1 MFEPANPTWT
11 AYLRTIEAAAPSFG
25 VQLAPAGVH
34 DAAEIKQRVA
44 VFAREPNGAVV
55 VFPSPVTIRDRESI
69 IAAAAEQR
77 LPAMYPYSYFTVDG
91 GFMSYGPS
99 LLDGYRGA
107 ASYVDRILKGAK
119 VAELPVQQPS
129 KYQLVINLKTAKA
142 LNLTVPQSLLSTA
155 DEVIE

>member
-1 MFEPANPTWT
+1 M
-11 AYLRTIEAAAPSFG
+11 
-25 VQLAPAGVH
+25 
-34 DAAEIKQRVA
+34 
-44 VFAREPNGAVV
+44 
-55 VFPSPVTIRDRESI
+55 VFPSPVAVQYRQSI

-91 GFMSYGPS
+91 GLMSYGPS
-99 LLDGYRGA
+99 LLEGYRGA

-119 VAELPVQQPS
+119 VAELPVQPPI

-142 LNLTVPQSLLSTA
+142 LNLTVPQSLLGSA

>member
-1 MFEPANPTWT
+1 MT
-11 AYLRTIEAAAPSFG
+11 
-25 VQLAPAGVH
+25 PAGVH

-142 LNLTVPQSLLSTA
+142 LNLIVPQSLLASA